1 MKTSPLCPPALKKGD
16 TIAVI
21 APSGQLKEFP
31 PFAKGIRIL
40 EEMGFGVKFPRSLWP
55 GIDYLSDSDENRGV
69 EFNRLL
75 SDPEVKGLIMM
86 RGGYGCL
93 RMLDQIDIK
102 QVTRH
107 PKVIV
112 GFSDITV
119 LQNFLY
125 ENTGLMSLHGPVVTS
140 LHTSTQQSLE
150 RLFHC
155 LTGNWRGPITPQN
168 VEVLQAGP
176 SSSGPLVGGNLASLV
191 TLLGTPYD
199 FKWDGKIVFLEDIDE
214 PPYRIDRMLTQLFL
228 AGKFKNIN
236 GLILGDFTLTAFQDD
251 IEKLRYREQVWKRI
265 LEVCEHGDFPIWANF
280 PYGHCHHNI
289 TLPLGA
295 IGLMDREKTSL
306 VFA

>member
-1 MKTSPLCPPALKKGD
+1 MNITPIYPPALKKGD

-21 APSGQLKEFP
+21 APAGQLKEFP

-40 EEMGFGVKFPRSLWP
+40 EEMGFEVKFPRNLWP
-55 GIDYLSDSDENRGV
+55 GTAYLSDSDQNRGL

-75 SDPEVKGLIMM
+75 ADTEVNGLIMM

-102 QVTRH
+102 QASLH
-107 PKVIV
+107 PKIIV

-125 ENTGLMSLHGPVVTS
+125 EKTGLISFHGPVVTS
-140 LHTSTQQSLE
+140 LYNTTQPSLE

-155 LTGNWRGPITPQN
+155 LTGNWRGPVSPQN
-168 VEVLQAGP
+168 VEVLQAG
-176 SSSGPLVGGNLASLV
+176 SSASGPLVGGNLASMV

-199 FKWDGKIVFLEDIDE
+199 FSWENKIVFLEDIDE

-228 AGKFKNIN
+228 AGKFKNIC
-236 GLILGDFTLTAFQDD
+236 GLILGDFSLSSFQDD
-251 IEKLRYREQVWKRI
+251 IEKIRYREQVWTRI
-265 LEVCEHGDFPIWANF
+265 LEICEYTDFPIWANF
-280 PYGHCHHNI
+280 PYGHCRNNF

-295 IGLMDREKTSL
+295 TGLMDREKTSL
-306 VFA
+306 VFT